1 VSGRTAAS
9 DEHLQAELA
18 GGADLE
24 DALGRLH
31 PTYISTQHEIVNPC
45 DGMYEH
51 EERCAIFFDKMFF
64 KKS

>member
-1 VSGRTAAS
+1 MSGRTAAS

-31 PTYISTQHEIVNPC
+31 PTRIAYKATKHEIINPC
-45 DGMYEH
+45 DGM
-51 EERCAIFFDKMFF
+51 
-64 KKS
+64 